1 MGKWQ
6 SRSGS
11 QGRVLDGIPIYRAPF
26 ELAISLSPP
35 HQLGKWL
42 SGKRFAK
49 PPVDGILAREIARAY
64 VRDHADE
71 IVLEVVQADSGN
83 VEPLSAL
90 QTPPAPDS
98 PRVDTVRKTV
108 TVYLPGSQAVS
119 SPYFKG
125 RVLTAFSER
134 GVNIPESAVTL
145 TRHRASQT
153 LGLVFTY
160 WGATLEPGSALLKT
174 RGGKGPRYG
183 RDGTV
188 LMPGVRGPAVEV
200 GYSPGG
206 FVRMLGN
213 DLHRAIGR
221 SAFAGYP
228 QSEMES
234 TVASELSRIK
244 GNPAIR
250 RHVGLLRRVRAE
262 LASLPVEGYV
272 DAAIMVLQAWYAQR
286 DAWAGRTVVVDGQ
299 QHRLSP
305 GRNAVVLN
313 PRELRFWVDPTET
326 NDNWRKLLIRQ
337 LKMLAIVERRKDG
350 RLLRF
355 AENVVDGRDM
365 ADYRAFNPLAQ
376 ELSSKQMDG
385 SRYVFVEL
393 SRDIM
398 NLLPMSTI
406 NAAGTATLWGEVAL
420 KEKLALT
427 KHGYEERQKEKAKSK
442 ATASFFILPHHLAEA
457 ASRLT
462 HQQRRLL
469 WAVLGELRGPED
481 GWFTCAGMNGRG
493 YKPLTWAQKAAYWP
507 RPGAVRFTHVRDL
520 AADIEVLNRWCGLEA
535 SYRGSPRDTAGAMR
549 ELHVLG
555 GRGTEPSFRLLRF
568 YLPADFLERVCVH
581 VVPRPAEARLETA
594 TAIREKRAR
603 LGLTQAQL
611 ASHLRVSRTAVSHWE
626 TARYEPSTSALEW
639 LASTE
644 Q

>member
-1 MGKWQ
+1 M
-6 SRSGS
+6 
-11 QGRVLDGIPIYRAPF
+11 
-26 ELAISLSPP
+26 
-35 HQLGKWL
+35 L
-42 SGKRFAK
+42 SGRIPGNQSLEGKSAR
-49 PPVDGILAREIARAY
+49 DLARKYLLENAKT
-64 VRDHADE
+64 
-71 IVLEVVQADSGN
+71 IVLSIANDFPEGLRKGAAAEFTSGTLT
-83 VEPLSAL
+83 EASAPGDIR
-90 QTPPAPDS
+90 TPQVHQVPCNPE
-98 PRVDTVRKTV
+98 VDTVRRTV
-108 TVYLPGSQAVS
+108 RVYLPEWQDIPSKA
-119 SPYFKG
+119 FEAKL
-125 RVLTAFSER
+125 RVAFSAK
-134 GVNIPESAVTL
+134 GVNIPPDAITFGRRGASNVPVVILKYWGVTL
-145 TRHRASQT
+145 M
-153 LGLVFTY
+153 
-160 WGATLEPGSALLKT
+160 PGSALLRT
-174 RGGKGPRYG
+174 VRGKGPRYG
-183 RDGTV
+183 GAGTV
-188 LMPGVRGPAVEV
+188 LIPGVRGPAVEV

-213 DLHRAIGR
+213 DLHRAIDR

-250 RHVGLLRRVRAE
+250 RHVELLRRVRAE

-286 DAWAGRTVVVDGQ
+286 DAWAARTVVVDGQ
-299 QHRLSP
+299 EHRLPP

-337 LKMLAIVERRKDG
+337 LKTLAIVERRTDG

-365 ADYRAFNPLAQ
+365 VDYREFNPLAQ
-376 ELSSKQMDG
+376 ELSSKQMNA
-385 SRYVFVEL
+385 SPYVFVEL
-393 SRDIM
+393 SRGIVSI
-398 NLLPMSTI
+398 LPISTI
-406 NAAGTATLWGEVAL
+406 NAAGTERLWGEVAL

-427 KHGYEERQKEKAKSK
+427 KHDYEERQTAKANSR

-481 GWFTCAGMNGRG
+481 GWFTCAGKNGRG
-493 YKPLTWAQKAAYWP
+493 YRPLTWAQKAAYWP
-507 RPGAVRFTHVRDL
+507 RPDAVRFTHLRDL

-535 SYRGSPRDTAGAMR
+535 SYGGSARDTAGAMR

-555 GRGTEPSFRLLRF
+555 GRGTEPSFRFLRF

-581 VVPRPAEARLETA
+581 VAPRPAEARLETA
-594 TAIREKRAR
+594 MAIREKRAR

-611 ASHLRVSRTAVSHWE
+611 ASRLSVSRTAVSHWE
-626 TARYEPSTSALEW
+626 TARYEPSTSTLEW
-639 LASTE
+639 LESTD